1 MNIVIRLLNSAVIA
15 ALLVS
20 PLKAQ
25 LSPALDSL
33 QGAASVSLSDIE
45 IPAAGEPYSAAAPME
60 LRGEALFNYLHRSA
74 RPSQWQKAVIG
85 YTEAKAYMYSTVD
98 NVGCNGGPGIIT
110 FYSQVCVSGS
120 SDNGNHYP
128 ERGDMNGDGVVDGF
142 INAEHIWPQGYF
154 KEAYPMKSDL
164 HHLSPTFM
172 TPNSRRG
179 NLPFAE
185 VADPY
190 YSTSAGSRLGREG
203 FEPADAVKGN
213 VARAMLYFV
222 TMYHDKNIR
231 QGMNYANFW
240 TSRVPMF
247 LEWNRQDPPDAA
259 ERRRNDLIAAFQ
271 GARNPYIDDPSLADR
286 IGAQVLASY

>member
-1 MNIVIRLLNSAVIA
+1 MLLSAVTLA

-33 QGAASVSLSDIE
+33 QGAVSVSLSDIE
-45 IPAAGEPYSAAAPME
+45 IPAAGEPYAAAVPLE
-60 LRGEALFNYLHRSA
+60 LRGEALFNHLHQSA
-74 RPSQWQKAVIG
+74 KPSQWRKAVIG
-85 YTEAKAYMYSTVD
+85 YSEAKAYMYSAVD

-120 SDNGNHYP
+120 SGNGNHYP
-128 ERGDMNGDGVVDGF
+128 ERGDMNGDGVVDSF

-164 HHLSPTFM
+164 NHLSPTFM

-185 VADPY
+185 VANPH
-190 YSTSAGSRLGREG
+190 YSTSAGSALGREG

-231 QGMNYANFW
+231 QGMNYNDFW
-240 TSRVPMF
+240 TSRVSMF

-259 ERRRNDLIAAFQ
+259 ERRRNNLIAAFQ
-271 GARNPYIDDPSLADR
+271 GSRNPYIDDPSLADR

>member
-164 HHLSPTFM
+164 HHLSPTFT

>member
-1 MNIVIRLLNSAVIA
+1 MNIVIRLLNPALAA

-33 QGAASVSLSDIE
+33 QGAASLSISDIE
-45 IPAAGEPYSAAAPME
+45 IPAAGEPGAAGVPLA
-60 LRGEALFNYLHRSA
+60 LRGEALFNHLHQAA
-74 RPSQWQKAVIG
+74 RPSQWQKTVIG
-85 YTEAKAYMYSTVD
+85 YTEAKSYMYSTAD
-98 NVGCNGGPGIIT
+98 NVGCGGGPGIVT
-110 FYSQVCVSGS
+110 FYSQVCVNGS
-120 SDNGNHYP
+120 SGNGNSYP
-128 ERGDMNGDGVVDGF
+128 ERGDLNGDGVVDSF

-185 VADPY
+185 VSNPSY
-190 YSTSAGSRLGREG
+190 GTSAGSLLGREG

-231 QGMNYANFW
+231 QGMNYNNFW

-271 GARNPYIDDPSLADR
+271 GNRNPYIDDPSLAER